1 MKVLFFGTPYF
12 AEKILENLIANK
24 VDVVGVVCQED
35 KPAGRG
41 NKMVSPNIVFLA
53 KSFSLPVYQFEK
65 LSAHIEDFKNID
77 YDIAVTA
84 SYGKFLPKKLLDI
97 KPCINVHPSLLPK
110 YRGATPIQTA
120 LLNGDKFTGVSIMKT
135 DVGMDDG
142 DIYTQEK
149 VEISE
154 EDNYTTLS
162 EKLIEVGSRLLLE
175 TLQKIAS
182 GSEKLTKQDEKNA
195 TFTKMIEKEDAIL
208 DFNND
213 VEILVNKTKAF
224 CENPVCFFFLGE
236 DRIKVFDAKI
246 FNKTCDIEI
255 GTIIK
260 DKKHFLVQ
268 AKNGVFEILICQ
280 APGGKKL
287 SAQNFLNGYRFKS
300 MVVGK

>member
-41 NKMVSPNIVFLA
+41 NKMVSPNIVNVA

-135 DVGMDDG
+135 EVGMDDG

-182 GSEKLTKQDEKNA
+182 GSEKLTKQEEKNA
-195 TFTKMIEKEDAIL
+195 TFTKMIEKEDAVL

-246 FNKTCDIEI
+246 FNKTCDFEI

-268 AKNGVFEILICQ
+268 AKNGVFEILTCQ

-300 MVVGK
+300 MVVGR

>member
-41 NKMVSPNIVFLA
+41 NKMVSPNIVNVA

-162 EKLIEVGSRLLLE
+162 EKLIEVGSCLLLE

-246 FNKTCDIEI
+246 FNKTCDFEI

-268 AKNGVFEILICQ
+268 AKNGVFEILTCQ

>member
-41 NKMVSPNIVFLA
+41 NKMVSPNIVNVA

-142 DIYTQEK
+142 DIYIQEK

-182 GSEKLTKQDEKNA
+182 GSEKLTKQEEKNA

-246 FNKTCDIEI
+246 FNKTCDFEI

-268 AKNGVFEILICQ
+268 AKNGVFEILTCQ

-300 MVVGK
+300 MVVGR

>member
-182 GSEKLTKQDEKNA
+182 GSEILTKQDEKNA

-246 FNKTCDIEI
+246 FNKTCDFEI

-268 AKNGVFEILICQ
+268 AKNGVFEILTCQ

-300 MVVGK
+300 MVVGR

>member
-12 AEKILENLIANK
+12 AEKILENLIANR

-41 NKMVSPNIVFLA
+41 NKMVSPNIVNVA

-120 LLNGDKFTGVSIMKT
+120 IANGDKFTGVSIMKT

-246 FNKTCDIEI
+246 FNKTCDFEI

-268 AKNGVFEILICQ
+268 AKNGVFEILTCQ

-300 MVVGK
+300 MVVGR

>member
-1 MKVLFFGTPYF
+1 M
-12 AEKILENLIANK
+12 
-24 VDVVGVVCQED
+24 
-35 KPAGRG
+35 
-41 NKMVSPNIVFLA
+41 
-53 KSFSLPVYQFEK
+53 
-65 LSAHIEDFKNID
+65 
-77 YDIAVTA
+77 
-84 SYGKFLPKKLLDI
+84 
-97 KPCINVHPSLLPK
+97 PK

-162 EKLIEVGSRLLLE
+162 EKLIEVGNRLLIE

-182 GSEKLTKQDEKNA
+182 GSEKLTKQEEKNA

-208 DFNND
+208 DFKND

-246 FNKTCDIEI
+246 FNKTCDFEI

-268 AKNGVFEILICQ
+268 AKNGVFEILTCQ

-300 MVVGK
+300 MVVGR

>member
-41 NKMVSPNIVFLA
+41 NKMVSPNIVNVA

-149 VEISE
+149 VDISE

-246 FNKTCDIEI
+246 FNKTCDFEI

-268 AKNGVFEILICQ
+268 AKNGVFEILTCQ
-280 APGGKKL
+280 APGGKRL
-287 SAQNFLNGYRFKS
+287 SSSNFLNGYRFKS

>member
-41 NKMVSPNIVFLA
+41 NKMVSPNIVNVA

-162 EKLIEVGSRLLLE
+162 EKLIEVGNRLLIE

-182 GSEKLTKQDEKNA
+182 GSEKLTKQEEKNA

-208 DFNND
+208 DFKND

-246 FNKTCDIEI
+246 FNKTCDFEI

-268 AKNGVFEILICQ
+268 AKNGVFEILTCQ

-300 MVVGK
+300 MVVGR

>member
-41 NKMVSPNIVFLA
+41 NKMVSPNIVNVA

-182 GSEKLTKQDEKNA
+182 GSEKLTKQEEKNA

-246 FNKTCDIEI
+246 FNKTCDFEI

-268 AKNGVFEILICQ
+268 AKNGVFEILTCQ

-300 MVVGK
+300 MVVGR